1 MSKKVRAA
9 DVRYILNTVLTHSL
23 FHMYEIE
30 KQVAALKLKQ
40 DGTDK
45 PEDLQKARV
54 FTLVLTILND
64 SIHSA
69 HGYCQKMFDPRVIER
84 YIQNQKVAM
93 DNKLVNPCSCNDCK
107 DRGYDKNEVAVEGT
121 DNQGKH
127 SDADESGESQA

>member
-1 MSKKVRAA
+1 MGKKFRAA

-23 FHMYEIE
+23 FHMYELE

-64 SIHSA
+64 AIHSS
-69 HGYCQKMFDPRVIER
+69 HGFCQKMFDPRVIER
-84 YIQNQKVAM
+84 YIQNQKLAM

-107 DRGYDKNEVAVEGT
+107 ERGYDKLQVEMEGT
-121 DNQGKH
+121 DNKGQH
-127 SDADESGESQA
+127 SDDNGSSESQA